1 MQRQIQTT
9 KATTGEL
16 QPRPNGLLKIC
27 RTSTEKIAKL
37 FLITADVELAIR
49 LPI

>member
-37 FLITADVELAIR
+37 LSITADVKLASW
-49 LPI
+49 